1 MTVGRIA
8 MYVIAAMLAGV
19 TIGLIQSRPGPVP
32 PQQDV
37 ALPRIPAVVASISV
51 KTSPSQPPPSS
62 SPPPPSSSSAE
73 APVAVAAQAAP
84 RPGPELPPG
93 EPVRAEGEGWW
104 RTVPGTTAQ
113 VGTGRVHTY
122 SVEVEQGAVLPQA
135 QRPFAAAVDQALADR
150 RGWTAS
156 GDVAFR
162 RVDVAQPDVRIRLT
176 ATATA
181 RATCGF
187 ELPYDTSCYIDGV
200 VYVSAPRWFRG
211 AQSFGGD
218 LEGYRKYVINH
229 EIGHF
234 LGHGHEPCP
243 ADGAPAPVMMQ
254 QTFSVS
260 NDQLA
265 ELTAATPQGVTVP
278 HDGRTCVANPWP
290 HPEVAR

>member
-1 MTVGRIA
+1 MSIGRIVV
-8 MYVIAAMLAGV
+8 YVFAAMLAGV
-19 TIGLIQSRPGPVP
+19 TIGLLKSWPDPAPPLPQNVAQVP
-32 PQQDV
+32 P
-37 ALPRIPAVVASISV
+37 VVASISV
-51 KTSPSQPPPSS
+51 RTSPSPSSQPSSQPPSS
-62 SPPPPSSSSAE
+62 NAGTPA
-73 APVAVAAQAAP
+73 AVVGQAAP

-93 EPVRAEGEGWW
+93 QPVPSQGEGWW
-104 RTVPGTTAQ
+104 RTVAGTSTQ
-113 VGTGRVHTY
+113 VGSGRVRTY
-122 SVEVEQGAVLPQA
+122 SVEVEQGAVPPQA
-135 QRPFAAAVDQALADR
+135 QHPFAAAVDRALADP

-176 ATATA
+176 ATETA
-181 RATCGF
+181 RATCGYD
-187 ELPYDTSCYIDGV
+187 LPYDTSCYVGGV

-211 AQSFGGD
+211 AESFAGD
-218 LEGYRKYVINH
+218 LEGYRSYLINH

-265 ELTAATPQGVTVP
+265 EITAARPQGLTVP
-278 HDGRTCVANPWP
+278 KDGRTCVANPWP
-290 HPEVAR
+290 HPEVTR